1 MKRFHDENVF
11 DIFNRKTVLDSV
23 PLKPFAYIATTY
35 ATEFAE
41 ILEGADDE
49 YIFNY
54 SSHKALSNVA
64 RLYLE
69 KYGMQPDATNYPDL
83 WCLDDDG
90 VMAIADM
97 AWHRFGDNWSREYAV
112 LSAEYQP
119 LENYRMEETV
129 TPDTSKK
136 FKASNDYKVTD
147 SEESDFKQTTDNTGT
162 DSKQEVFAFNSSTTG
177 IPVGNTHVEG
187 TIEVSGSSED
197 NKVTREHTQAGYTEE
212 TESGTVETERS
223 GNIGVTTSQQML
235 ESEIALRARYTLFE
249 LMFRDMDK
257 ILTSR
262 SYRHGISHEII
273 DT

>member
-11 DIFNRKTVLDSV
+11 DIFNRKTVLDSA

-49 YIFNY
+49 YIYNY

-69 KYGMQPDATNYPDL
+69 KYGMQPDAVNYPDL
-83 WCLDDDG
+83 YCLNDGG

-97 AWHRFGDNWSREYAV
+97 AWHRFGDNWTREYSV
-112 LSAEYQP
+112 LSSEYQP

-136 FKASNDYKVTD
+136 HRVSNDYKATETES
-147 SEESDFKQTTDNTGT
+147 SEFNQTTSNTGT

-177 IPVGNTHVEG
+177 IPVGNTHVAG
-187 TIEVSGSSED
+187 DITVSGDAED
-197 NKVTREHTQAGYTEE
+197 NVVTREHTQAGYTEE
-212 TESGTVETERS
+212 TETGKVETERS

-235 ESEIALRARYTLFE
+235 ESEIMLRARYTLFE

-262 SYRHGISHEII
+262 SYCHGISHEILDI
-273 DT
+273 